1 MRKLVLTR
9 PRETQQNSR
18 ERPNSMDHMMN
29 PFVSPAY
36 LLAHGP
42 HPHAHP
48 HVQHTH
54 PKGSASSP
62 ASSPGGSTGSGAASG
77 GISKLKRWGSPPINL
92 AGQFI
97 NPSTGK
103 KRVQCSICFKTF
115 CDKGALKIH
124 FSAVH
129 LREMHKCTVEGCNMV
144 FSSRRSRN
152 RHSAN
157 PNPKLHSPHI
167 RRKISPHDGR
177 TAQQFP
183 VFGTGAAA
191 AAAAAGHLPVAFPG
205 LLPPHHSHHTQSSY
219 VMFGGQGRLP
229 GLNVLSG
236 CLELPDTESEAAID
250 TETDVAEGVGFEYVD
265 IQANS
270 SSSTASCEEENDQD
284 QDQDEEMHCSL
295 SLTSSSSTSSSS
307 SSSNDDEDG
316 GDQPLDF
323 SLHKRRDRKWEQE
336 LNQEQGSE
344 KEHNRKK
351 LLHSKEFEL
360 EKRSASPSGGSFSM
374 DRLLEKRKRHDSNA
388 SNSTRSTSANATAD
402 ADAASSTLGLATE
415 SSMELEGDSI
425 DLSSRRLL
433 PPPMLEM
440 DEQHHI
446 RLLQTQ
452 MFAAAAAAAAAQSP
466 NTFALPSGGSPVE
479 PLGGSPPM
487 WSLLSEMYRSIL
499 LKTQQQQQKH
509 EPFHQTQQPEHHLH
523 LSHLTLER
531 HHQQQPPKSSPVSN
545 AAISV

>member
-1 MRKLVLTR
+1 M
-9 PRETQQNSR
+9 E
-18 ERPNSMDHMMN
+18 HMMN

-62 ASSPGGSTGSGAASG
+62 ASSPGGSTGSGSVSGAASG
-77 GISKLKRWGSPPINL
+77 GASKLKRWGSPPINL

-191 AAAAAGHLPVAFPG
+191 AVAAAGHLPVAFPG

-229 GLNVLSG
+229 GLNVISG
-236 CLELPDTESEAAID
+236 CLELPDTESEAVID
-250 TETDVAEGVGFEYVD
+250 TETDVAEGAGFEYVD

-270 SSSTASCEEENDQD
+270 SSSTASGEEDNDQD
-284 QDQDEEMHCSL
+284 QDQDEEMHCIL
-295 SLTSSSSTSSSS
+295 SLTSSSS
-307 SSSNDDEDG
+307 SSNGDEEG

-323 SLHKRRDRKWEQE
+323 SLHKRRDRKWELE
-336 LNQEQGSE
+336 LDQEQVSE
-344 KEHNRKK
+344 KEHNRQK
-351 LLHSKEFEL
+351 LLHNKEFEL
-360 EKRSASPSGGSFSM
+360 EKRSGSPSGGSFSM
-374 DRLLEKRKRHDSNA
+374 DSLLAKRKRHDSKA
-388 SNSTRSTSANATAD
+388 SNSARSPSANAIAAAE
-402 ADAASSTLGLATE
+402 ADAASSTVGLATE

-433 PPPMLEM
+433 PTPLLEM

-452 MFAAAAAAAAAQSP
+452 MFAAAAAAAAAQPP
-466 NTFALPSGGSPVE
+466 NTFALPSGGSQVE

-499 LKTQQQQQKH
+499 LKTQQLQKH

-531 HHQQQPPKSSPVSN
+531 HHQQQ
-545 AAISV
+545 

>member
-1 MRKLVLTR
+1 M
-9 PRETQQNSR
+9 E
-18 ERPNSMDHMMN
+18 HMVN
-29 PFVSPAY
+29 PFMSPAY

-48 HVQHTH
+48 HVQHTNT
-54 PKGSASSP
+54 KGSASSP
-62 ASSPGGSTGSGAASG
+62 ASSPGGSTGSGSGSGGVSSG

-191 AAAAAGHLPVAFPG
+191 AAGHLPVAFPG
-205 LLPPHHSHHTQSSY
+205 LLPPHHPHHTQSSF

-229 GLNVLSG
+229 GLNILSG
-236 CLELPDTESEAAID
+236 CLDLPDAESEAPID
-250 TETDVAEGVGFEYVD
+250 AEADGGDGADFEYVE

-270 SSSTASCEEENDQD
+270 SSSTASCEEDNDQD
-284 QDQDEEMHCSL
+284 HDQDEEMHCSL
-295 SLTSSSSTSSSS
+295 SLASI
-307 SSSNDDEDG
+307 SSSNGDEDRP
-316 GDQPLDF
+316 DQPLDF
-323 SLHKRRDRKWEQE
+323 SLHKRRDREWEQDPDQE
-336 LNQEQGSE
+336 LDSE
-344 KEHNRKK
+344 KEHSREK
-351 LLHSKEFEL
+351 LLHNKEFEL
-360 EKRSASPSGGSFSM
+360 EKRSGSPSGGSFSM
-374 DRLLEKRKRHDSNA
+374 DRLLGKRKRHDSNA
-388 SNSTRSTSANATAD
+388 SNS
-402 ADAASSTLGLATE
+402 ASSTSINATDTAAVTSIPGLGAE
-415 SSMELEGDSI
+415 SSMELEVDSI
-425 DLSSRRLL
+425 DLSGRRLL
-433 PPPMLEM
+433 PPPLPLLEI

-452 MFAAAAAAAAAQSP
+452 MFAAAAAAAAAQP
-466 NTFALPSGGSPVE
+466 PTTFALPSGGSPVE

-499 LKTQQQQQKH
+499 LKTQQQQKYQH
-509 EPFHQTQQPEHHLH
+509 SHQPQQPEHHLH
-523 LSHLTLER
+523 LSHLTLDR
-531 HHQQQPPKSSPVSN
+531 HHQQPPPKTSPASTN